1 MTCEEV
7 IDKEDENWYQRTA
20 GFLPVDG
27 EDALEEIDV
36 VKTLEIADI
45 NPFAGLYQIDADTDE
60 DTEYESDA
68 DVDTDVPEEC
78 KGVSGPGGLHGDGHH
93 CRPPTIPDARRA
105 LEDLTSVL
113 YPPNQKLK
121 GRTSLDPNTFAQLED
136 IRNFLWWYCEFDAN
150 GKPKNP
156 SAGNWMKASFDV
168 ANYKSKGSWQAQTL
182 RTSARAYVR
191 TQELPTHNYQ
201 NPKQSRIDDKALSTE
216 LQLQLQSVGKYISA
230 QNIVDFT
237 KDNDVQM

>member
-1 MTCEEV
+1 VTCEEV
-7 IDKEDENWYQRTA
+7 IDKEDKNWYQRMA

-45 NPFAGLYQIDADTDE
+45 NPFTGLYWMDADIDE

-68 DVDTDVPEEC
+68 NVDADVLEEC
-78 KGVSGPGGLHGDGHH
+78 KGVSGPGGLHGDGHCH
-93 CRPPTIPDARRA
+93 QPPTIPDARCA
-105 LEDLTSVL
+105 LEDLMNVL

-121 GRTSLDPNTFAQLED
+121 GCTSLDPNTFVQLED
-136 IRNFLWWYCEFDAN
+136 IQNFLWQYCEFNAN
-150 GKPKNP
+150 GKLKNP

-182 RTSARAYVR
+182 CASARAYV
-191 TQELPTHNYQ
+191 
-201 NPKQSRIDDKALSTE
+201 
-216 LQLQLQSVGKYISA
+216 
-230 QNIVDFT
+230 
-237 KDNDVQM
+237 